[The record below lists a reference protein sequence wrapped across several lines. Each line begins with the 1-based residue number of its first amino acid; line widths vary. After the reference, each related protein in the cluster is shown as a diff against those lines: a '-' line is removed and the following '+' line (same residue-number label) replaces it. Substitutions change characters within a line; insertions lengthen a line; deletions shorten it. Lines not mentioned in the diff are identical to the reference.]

1 MLTLNKCQLYGSIP
15 THSSSLLKLTKN
27 LLSTGDRESLA
38 VVPVAQEDAAASG
51 FTLIDHQG
59 VSTLPHANWG
69 VVCLVPKGGG
79 TISSPLKNDP
89 AVSLGGS
96 IPTLLNDDLAV
107 GLSLEDSR
115 EEVSVLSMRGPSE
128 GSWVRAALLQQ
139 GVQTGFSGCEVPT
152 PGCLFSVAS

>member
-59 VSTLPHANWG
+59 VSTLSHANWG
-69 VVCLVPKGGG
+69 VVCLVPKVGA
-79 TISSPLKNDP
+79 P
-89 AVSLGGS
+89 SL
-96 IPTLLNDDLAV
+96 LL
-107 GLSLEDSR
+107 
-115 EEVSVLSMRGPSE
+115 
-128 GSWVRAALLQQ
+128 
-139 GVQTGFSGCEVPT
+139 
-152 PGCLFSVAS
+152 